1 VCAELE
7 DEVLER
13 VCESEEEFEDGG
25 DVIEGEL
32 NAEVTPEVI
41 DSGIENEE
49 VEEDDVNVNL
59 DVDVDVDAI
68 VVDDAIEMEDVV
80 SRLSVEAG
88 GEGDVVS

>member
-13 VCESEEEFEDGG
+13 VCESVEEFEDGG
-25 DVIEGEL
+25 DVIGGEL
-32 NAEVTPEVI
+32 NTEATPEVI
-41 DSGIENEE
+41 DSGIENGE
-49 VEEDDVNVNL
+49 VEEDDVNVNP

-80 SRLSVEAG
+80 SRLSVETG
-88 GEGDVVS
+88 GEDDVVS